1 MYIRLILALLALG
14 CAITSTAQEKYKA
27 TYDYQTDQL
36 LYFTLDRKNQI
47 IDTIDN
53 TKLKRG
59 SVLMVEV
66 KNVNPFALKIETTV
80 EEEKLHDNA
89 GSFGFGNL
97 LGSIQNI
104 TGGGL
109 QLNTPDLPVSDL
121 AGLATN
127 SRGGNAIDDL
137 KSLTT
142 NVKALKKMILSNMKN
157 PNLTKEDILRN
168 IKNLAA
174 QNSDPRLPDPEDNLY
189 LYLETLDQLI
199 ASEVQNLN
207 SIVDDSYLG
216 NTSRGETVK
225 KSLNSYSIQNTD
237 EVSSI
242 VNLYSSIEAA
252 TFSQVYD
259 YRVTADNAV
268 IEMNFIPKS
277 DNLEETTTSDAIKVR
292 SIPVKAK
299 GGFKINSSVALT
311 LNNYTGN
318 SNDYFVDA
326 NGDIG
331 STPDDSF
338 VPNLSTMI
346 NFYPILADSF
356 NIGGSF
362 GLSIPIADDLTGVN
376 FILGPSIF
384 LGNKNRFSLS
394 GGVAFGPVKQLTNG
408 LEVGDVAISN
418 DVDSFTKN
426 KYDLGYYFGISFSL
440 FDLN

>member
-1 MYIRLILALLALG
+1 MLHSRFALILLLLSS
-14 CAITSTAQEKYKA
+14 IILTAQEKYKA

-36 LYFTLDRKNQI
+36 LYFTLNNKNQV

-53 TKLKRG
+53 AKLKRG

-80 EEEKLHDNA
+80 EEEKLHESS

-109 QLNTPDLPVSDL
+109 QLNTPDLPVSDI
-121 AGLATN
+121 AGLASN
-127 SRGGNAIDDL
+127 ARGGSMVDDL
-137 KSLTT
+137 TKLTT

-157 PNLTKEDILRN
+157 PNLSKEEMIRN

-174 QNSDPRLPDPEDNLY
+174 QNTDQRLPDPEDNLY

-199 ASEVQNLN
+199 ASDVQEIN
-207 SIVDDSYLG
+207 SRVDDSELA
-216 NTSRGETVK
+216 NTSRGTSVK
-225 KSLNSYSIQNTD
+225 RSLNSYSLKSTD
-237 EVSSI
+237 EVASI
-242 VNLYSSIEAA
+242 VNLYASIEAA

-259 YRVTADNAV
+259 YRVTADKAV

-277 DNLEETTTSDAIKVR
+277 DNMEDNNASNAIKIR
-292 SIPVKAK
+292 SIPVNAK

-311 LNNYTGN
+311 LNNYAGK
-318 SNDYFVDA
+318 SNDYFIDT

-331 STPDDSF
+331 ATPDDSYT
-338 VPNLSTMI
+338 PNLSTMI
-346 NFYPILADSF
+346 NFYPILGESF

-362 GLSIPIADDLTGVN
+362 GLSIPIADELTGVN
-376 FILGPSIF
+376 FLLGPSLF

-408 LEVGDVAISN
+408 LEIGDAAINN
-418 DVDSFTKN
+418 DVDSFTEN
-426 KYDLGYYFGISFSL
+426 KYDVGYYFGVSFSL